1 MKSKTKEARA
11 AYWQKRMGEL
21 PQGNHRQTHGAGG
34 PGIRMRVGRTDRRT
48 TKLTTKRVRLLRKP
62 AAVSG

>member
-1 MKSKTKEARA
+1 
-11 AYWQKRMGEL
+11 
-21 PQGNHRQTHGAGG
+21 
-34 PGIRMRVGRTDRRT
+34 MRVGRTDRRT